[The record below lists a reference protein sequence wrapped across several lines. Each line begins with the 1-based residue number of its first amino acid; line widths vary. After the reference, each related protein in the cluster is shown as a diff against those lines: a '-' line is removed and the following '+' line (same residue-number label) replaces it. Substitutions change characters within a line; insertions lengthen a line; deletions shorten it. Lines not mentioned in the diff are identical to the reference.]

1 MTNQTAITPY
11 QQLKQMINSDDIKAR
26 FKEILGQK
34 SPGFLASL
42 LNTVYLSDY
51 LKDADPSTIM
61 TSALTAAALDLPV
74 DPNIGM
80 SYIIP
85 YNVKGRKVARFQIGY
100 KGYIQLALRSGQYT
114 TINVVEIYQGEEV
127 KVDRLTG
134 KVVLNG
140 KRNGDDVIGYVA
152 YFRLL
157 NGFEKYLYM
166 GKHEITEH
174 AKKFSKSYG
183 NATSVWTTNFDAMAK
198 KTVLKALISKY
209 GILSIQMQGVIE
221 SDHEPEAEEVTR
233 DLIQEHEVIDGELSD
248 PQQPAFNMVSALI
261 DEGVCENE
269 FAASGLLNKY
279 APEEVKLSRE
289 ALVKWGKLYRGWR
302 DTGLKAEDAAAK
314 ATNSEVPGTPGQ
326 TTLI

>member
-1 MTNQTAITPY
+1 MSNQTAITPY
-11 QQLKQMINSDDIKAR
+11 QQLKQMVSSDNIKAR

-34 SPGFLASL
+34 TPGFLASL
-42 LNTVYLSDY
+42 LNTVYLNDY
-51 LKDADPSTIM
+51 LSDANPQSII

-85 YNVKGRKVARFQIGY
+85 YKIKGQKIARFQIGY

-134 KVVLNG
+134 KIILNG

-166 GKHEITEH
+166 GKHEIEQH

-183 NATSVWTTNFDAMAK
+183 EPSSVWSTNFDAMAK
-198 KTVLKALISKY
+198 KTVLKMLISKY
-209 GILSIQMQGVIE
+209 GILSIQMQTAVEHDAEPEEEPQRDLMQDNPTVIE
-221 SDHEPEAEEVTR
+221 GTFSEPE
-233 DLIQEHEVIDGELSD
+233 QS
-248 PQQPAFNMVSALI
+248 FNPVSTMI
-261 DEGVCENE
+261 DEGICENE
-269 FAASGLLNKY
+269 FAATGLLNKY
-279 APEEVKLSRE
+279 VPEEVKLSRDT
-289 ALVKWGKLYRGWR
+289 LVKWGKLYRGWR
-302 DTGLKAEDAAAK
+302 DAGAKTDEAATKASNGE
-314 ATNSEVPGTPGQ
+314 TPQ
-326 TTLI
+326 